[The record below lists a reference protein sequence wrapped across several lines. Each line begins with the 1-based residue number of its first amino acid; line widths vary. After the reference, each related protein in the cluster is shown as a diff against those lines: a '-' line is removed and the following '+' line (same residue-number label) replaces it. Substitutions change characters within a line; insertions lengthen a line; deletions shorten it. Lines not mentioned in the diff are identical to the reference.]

1 MAKPRDG
8 RQGTGSVAGALEL
21 QGAGA
26 KTNASRPQ
34 APLGAAQASPQ
45 QGRGH
50 RRSLRSKLLGTNHAG
65 HRGGLEILHW
75 IGPGLLVTVGFIDP
89 GNWATNMAAGS
100 TYGYGLLW
108 VVTLSTFMLIVLQHN
123 VAHLGI
129 VTGECLAESCSHHL
143 PRPLARL
150 VLASAY
156 VACVATM
163 MAEVLGGGIALQML
177 LGLPIQLGSAIVAAV
192 SLALLL
198 TNSYGK
204 VERWII
210 GFVSVIGISFLAEI
224 AMVHVD
230 WAATVTGWVVPSM
243 PAGSSAIIVSVLG
256 AVVMPHNLFLHSEV
270 IQSQH
275 FEGKGDEVIRE
286 RLDHEFVDTLL
297 SMGIGWAINSAMV
310 ILAASTF
317 YVAGTPVSDLA
328 QAAATLEPMLGP
340 AARIIFA
347 LALLFA
353 GVSSSVTAGMAA
365 GTVSAGIA
373 AEPYDIRDRHSSLGV
388 VGAFASALVAILFVG
403 DPFSGLV
410 WSQALLSLQLP
421 ITVFVQIWLTSS
433 PRVMGRYANG
443 RALKALLV
451 AIGLTVTALNV
462 VLLAGA

>member
-1 MAKPRDG
+1 MLAHMREKIWG
-8 RQGTGSVAGALEL
+8 ENHS
-21 QGAGA
+21 
-26 KTNASRPQ
+26 
-34 APLGAAQASPQ
+34 
-45 QGRGH
+45 GH
-50 RRSLRSKLLGTNHAG
+50 K
-65 HRGGLEILHW
+65 GGLEILRW
-75 IGPGLLVTVGFIDP
+75 VGPGLLVTVGFIDP

-108 VVTLSTFMLIVLQHN
+108 VVTASTLMLIMLQHN
-123 VAHLGI
+123 AAHLGI
-129 VTGECLAESCSHHL
+129 VTGECLAESCAHHL

-150 VLASAY
+150 VLASAWL
-156 VACVATM
+156 ACVATM

-177 LGLPIQLGSAIVAAV
+177 LGLPVRLGAAIVAVA
-192 SLALLL
+192 SAALLL
-198 TNSYGK
+198 TNSYRR

-210 GFVSVIGISFLAEI
+210 GFVSLIGISFLAEI
-224 AMVHVD
+224 AMVRVD
-230 WAATVTGWVVPSM
+230 WASAAVGWVAPSM
-243 PAGSSAIIVSVLG
+243 PAGSAAIVVSVLG

-275 FEGKGDEVIRE
+275 FEGQGDAVIRE

-317 YVAGTPVSDLA
+317 FSAGVQVDDLA

-340 AARIIFA
+340 AARVIFA

-353 GVSSSVTAGMAA
+353 GLASSVTAGMAA
-365 GTVSAGIA
+365 GTVSAGMA
-373 AEPYDIRDRHSSLGV
+373 GEPYDIHDRHSSLGV
-388 VGAFASALVAILFVG
+388 VGCFMGALVALLLVD
-403 DPFSGLV
+403 DPFDGLL

-421 ITVFVQIWLTSS
+421 ITVFAQIWLTSS

-443 RALKALLV
+443 PVLKAVLAL
-451 AIGLTVTALNV
+451 IGLVVTALNA

>member
-1 MAKPRDG
+1 MLAHMRKKIWG
-8 RQGTGSVAGALEL
+8 ENHS
-21 QGAGA
+21 
-26 KTNASRPQ
+26 
-34 APLGAAQASPQ
+34 
-45 QGRGH
+45 GH
-50 RRSLRSKLLGTNHAG
+50 K
-65 HRGGLEILHW
+65 GGLEILRW
-75 IGPGLLVTVGFIDP
+75 VGPGLLVTVGFIDP

-108 VVTLSTFMLIVLQHN
+108 VVTASTLMLIMLQHN
-123 VAHLGI
+123 AAHLGI
-129 VTGECLAESCSHHL
+129 VTGECLAESCAHHL

-150 VLASAY
+150 VLASAWL
-156 VACVATM
+156 ACVATM

-177 LGLPIQLGSAIVAAV
+177 LGLPVRLGAAIVAAA
-192 SLALLL
+192 SAALLL
-198 TNSYGK
+198 TNSYRR

-210 GFVSVIGISFLAEI
+210 GFVSLIGISFLAEI
-224 AMVHVD
+224 AMVRVD
-230 WAATVTGWVVPSM
+230 WTSAAVGWVVPSM
-243 PAGSSAIIVSVLG
+243 PAGSAAIVVSVLG

-275 FEGKGDEVIRE
+275 FEGQGDAVIRE

-317 YVAGTPVSDLA
+317 FSAGVQVDDLA

-340 AARIIFA
+340 AARVIFA

-353 GVSSSVTAGMAA
+353 GLASSVTAGMAA
-365 GTVSAGIA
+365 GTVSAGMA
-373 AEPYDIRDRHSSLGV
+373 GEPYDIHDRHSSLGV
-388 VGAFASALVAILFVG
+388 VGCFMGALVALLLVD
-403 DPFSGLV
+403 DPFDGLL

-421 ITVFVQIWLTSS
+421 ITVFAQIWLTSS

-443 RALKALLV
+443 PVLKAALAL
-451 AIGLTVTALNV
+451 IGLVVTALNA

>member
-1 MAKPRDG
+1 MAEARDG
-8 RQGTGSVAGALEL
+8 RRGTVNAVGALEL
-21 QGAGA
+21 HGAGA
-26 KTNASRPQ
+26 GATTSHQ
-34 APLGAAQASPQ
+34 QGPLGTAQASPQ
-45 QGRGH
+45 QGRG
-50 RRSLRSKLLGTNHAG
+50 RSLRSKLLGSNHAG

-150 VLASAY
+150 ILASAY
-156 VACVATM
+156 VACAATM

-177 LGLPIQLGSAIVAAV
+177 LGLPVQLGSAIVAAV

-224 AMVHVD
+224 AMVRVN
-230 WAATVTGWVVPSM
+230 WAATATGWVVPSM

-317 YVAGTPVSDLA
+317 YVAGTPVDDLA

-340 AARIIFA
+340 AARVIFA

-353 GVSSSVTAGMAA
+353 GISSSVTAGMAA

-373 AEPYDIRDRHSSLGV
+373 GEPYDIHDRHSSLGV
-388 VGAFASALVAILFVG
+388 VGAFAAALVAILFVG

-462 VLLAGA
+462 VLLAGV

>member
-1 MAKPRDG
+1 MLAHMREKIWG
-8 RQGTGSVAGALEL
+8 KNHS
-21 QGAGA
+21 
-26 KTNASRPQ
+26 
-34 APLGAAQASPQ
+34 
-45 QGRGH
+45 GH
-50 RRSLRSKLLGTNHAG
+50 K
-65 HRGGLEILHW
+65 GGLELLRW
-75 IGPGLLVTVGFIDP
+75 VGPGLLVTVGFIDP

-108 VVTLSTFMLIVLQHN
+108 VVTASTLMLIMLQHN
-123 VAHLGI
+123 AAHLGI
-129 VTGECLAESCSHHL
+129 VTGECLAESCAHHL

-150 VLASAY
+150 VLASAWL
-156 VACVATM
+156 ACVATM

-177 LGLPIQLGSAIVAAV
+177 LGLPVRFGAAIVAVA
-192 SLALLL
+192 SAALLL
-198 TNSYGK
+198 TNSYRR

-210 GFVSVIGISFLAEI
+210 GFVSLIGISFLAEI
-224 AMVHVD
+224 AMVRVD
-230 WAATVTGWVVPSM
+230 WPTAAVGWVAPSM
-243 PAGSSAIIVSVLG
+243 PAGSAAIVVSVLG

-275 FEGKGDEVIRE
+275 FEGQGEKVIRE

-317 YVAGTPVSDLA
+317 FSAGTQVDDLA

-340 AARIIFA
+340 AARVIFA

-353 GVSSSVTAGMAA
+353 GLASSVTAGMAA
-365 GTVSAGIA
+365 GTVSAGMA
-373 AEPYDIRDRHSSLGV
+373 GEPYDIHDRHSSLGV
-388 VGAFASALVAILFVG
+388 VGCFAGALVALLLVG
-403 DPFSGLV
+403 DPFDGLL

-421 ITVFVQIWLTSS
+421 ITVFAQIWLTSS

-443 RALKALLV
+443 PVLKAVLAL
-451 AIGLTVTALNV
+451 IGLVVTALNA